1 MPGVRYAIAAAAIVL
16 LSGCASES
24 GSRPL
29 VALESATPPPDWVL
43 VTNGAA
49 DLRMALPPWLVPFE
63 RMTSGIFAN
72 EAVAG
77 GGQGLQL
84 MAEGPTTLDLP
95 PGRDEMGPWLRARV
109 EWPGAGPGEI
119 GVERLPAGDA
129 VVLRRVDRAG
139 TPQAWRLA
147 AYAIDTPAGIAYLLI
162 DGPPDAWEGREDDVA
177 RIAGLLQV
185 RRGAT
190 P

>member
-1 MPGVRYAIAAAAIVL
+1 M
-16 LSGCASES
+16 
-24 GSRPL
+24 
-29 VALESATPPPDWVL
+29 
-43 VTNGAA
+43 
-49 DLRMALPPWLVPFE
+49 VP
-63 RMTSGIFAN
+63 
-72 EAVAG
+72 G

-84 MAEGPTTLDLP
+84 MAEGPTTLDLRQ
-95 PGRDEMGPWLRARV
+95 PGRTDGPWLRRRV

-129 VVLRRVDRAG
+129 VVLQRIDRAG

-162 DGPPDAWEGREDDVA
+162 DGPPDAWENGRTTSPGSPKRLQA
-177 RIAGLLQV
+177 RRAP
-185 RRGAT
+185 T

>member
-1 MPGVRYAIAAAAIVL
+1 M
-16 LSGCASES
+16 
-24 GSRPL
+24 
-29 VALESATPPPDWVL
+29 L
-43 VTNGAA
+43 VTNGAD

-72 EAVAG
+72 EVVSG

-84 MAEGPTTLDLP
+84 MAEGPSTLDLQ
-95 PGRDEMGPWLRARV
+95 PGRDEMGTWLRRRV
-109 EWPGAGPGEI
+109 EWPGAGPGEL

-129 VVLRRVDRAG
+129 VVLQRIERAG
-139 TPQAWRLA
+139 TPLPWRLA

-162 DGPPDAWEGREDDVA
+162 DGPPDAWEGREDDIA
-177 RIAGLLQV
+177 RIAELLQV
-185 RRGAT
+185 QRVPT